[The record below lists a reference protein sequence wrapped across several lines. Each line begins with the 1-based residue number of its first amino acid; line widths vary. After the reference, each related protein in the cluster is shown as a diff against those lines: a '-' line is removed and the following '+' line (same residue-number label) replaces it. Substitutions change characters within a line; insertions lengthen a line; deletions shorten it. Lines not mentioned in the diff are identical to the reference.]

1 MDLLPPQAR
10 RFPMILERKF
20 SEIVEG
26 LLRKTRQ
33 KKANW
38 VESKDSPTS
47 FLLKLP
53 KSRIE
58 IRRDSRPTV
67 PDMIYLSIFDEGNRK
82 VCSWD
87 AQEGETRW
95 EPLEELYNEIVQNDT
110 DWDKV
115 WEDIETFLKSA

>member
-1 MDLLPPQAR
+1 
-10 RFPMILERKF
+10 MILESRF

-33 KKANW
+33 KKASW
-38 VESKDSPTS
+38 VETKGNPTS
-47 FLLKLP
+47 FMLKLP

-67 PDMIYLSIFDEGNRK
+67 PGMIHLSIFNEEGKK
-82 VCSWD
+82 VYSWT

-95 EPLEELYNEIVQNDT
+95 EPLDGLYNEIVQNDT
-110 DWDKV
+110 EWDKV
-115 WEDIETFLKSA
+115 WEDIETFLKSG